1 MKRALLLLIAVLAV
15 AGVASA
21 AAAQKT
27 ATTTISIT
35 STGFKPDDVQIKPGD
50 TVTWKNTDTKQH
62 RIVSDTGLFAS
73 PTLAPN
79 KTYSRRF
86 DVESSY
92 SYHDATNTDA
102 TGTVNVLTDNVTIGL
117 TRTRV
122 VYKNP
127 VRVFG
132 SIPSG
137 ASGEVVTLHIAP
149 YGRPAFTKDV
159 VTDQGTYELMIN
171 PTIRTDFSAT
181 WNGTTSQAS
190 PTIGVRPLVVF
201 RTLNAARNRFFVRVR
216 ADRSYGRNLVRIQR
230 QNHRGAWRTTLRIQL
245 NGRGQKRF
253 TGKFPFG
260 VTKAQAWVPRH
271 PGYVAGFSTVER
283 IVR

>member
-1 MKRALLLLIAVLAV
+1 MKRAFLLLIAVLAV
-15 AGVASA
+15 AGVASVA
-21 AAAQKT
+21 SAQKS
-27 ATTTISIT
+27 ATTTVSIT
-35 STGFKPDDVQIKPGD
+35 STGFAPDDVRIQPGD

-62 RIVSDTGLFAS
+62 RIVSDNGLFAS

-86 DVESSY
+86 DVEASY
-92 SYHDATNTDA
+92 SYHDGTNTSA
-102 TGTVNVLTDNVTIGL
+102 TGTVSVVTDRVTIAL
-117 TRTRV
+117 TRMRV

-132 SIPSG
+132 SIPTD
-137 ASGEVVTLHIAP
+137 ASGEVVTIHIAP

-159 VTDQGTYELMIN
+159 RTDQGAYELTVN
-171 PTIRTDFSAT
+171 PTIRTDFYAT

-201 RTLNAARNRFFVRVR
+201 RTLNAERNRFLVRVR

-230 QNHRGAWRTTLRIQL
+230 QNHRGAWRTTLRVQL
-245 NGRGQKRF
+245 NALGQKRF

-271 PGYVAGFSTVER
+271 PGYVAGFSAVRR